1 MNSNRNKALLSCI
14 GVCTR
19 GRNRWKSTTT
29 AQTRYHAR
37 CFDQHQRV
45 SSRSGS
51 HGFVNATTRMIHCFK
66 PADDSSGTKRSK
78 ATMCKSTL
86 QQQTEHHI
94 PKPTWSVD
102 DLELASTHISV
113 SQLELERLAR
123 LVLVDV
129 SNDINNSNTVGTIRQ
144 DLGNML
150 HMIQHVTEL
159 ECRESIEDDAA
170 ATKDRFHFHKDH
182 TSATIYDIVRGV
194 KNVHLRNTKEED
206 RLHLQDSIQAR
217 AVWERFLQPALV
229 RRGGG
234 HEYFSIETA
243 EIQ

>member
-1 MNSNRNKALLSCI
+1 
-14 GVCTR
+14 
-19 GRNRWKSTTT
+19 
-29 AQTRYHAR
+29 
-37 CFDQHQRV
+37 
-45 SSRSGS
+45 
-51 HGFVNATTRMIHCFK
+51 MIHCFK

-102 DLELASTHISV
+102 DLELASTHVSV
-113 SQLELERLAR
+113 SQLELKRLAR

-150 HMIQHVTEL
+150 HMIQHVTE
-159 ECRESIEDDAA
+159 ENDAA
-170 ATKDRFHFHKDH
+170 ATKDRFHIHKDH
-182 TSATIYDIVRGV
+182 TGATIYDIVRGV
-194 KNVHLRNTKEED
+194 KYVHLRNTKEED
-206 RLHLQDSIQAR
+206 RLQLQDSIQAR
-217 AVWERFLQPALV
+217 AVWERFLQPALI

-243 EIQ
+243 ERQ